1 MTLQLW
7 QKLAVAM
14 VMMSMIIVAIASLL
28 SMQSFTNGFLG
39 YLNELEKP
47 KIDRIKTRLIR
58 GYQRHGNW
66 DFIAFSP
73 HVWRDYVRAGGAHK
87 RPRRNRRGHQAPPEK
102 GFWQDDRPP
111 FNEEGGR
118 RRPPPEAG
126 FHRENGGRRGDK
138 PPPPPKL
145 LQQMALREAET
156 KGGDSNGPEHLALLD
171 TDLNIIAGEIKI
183 NNPAYNY
190 PLILNQQRIAYLHV
204 EPFIKLTSDLD
215 QRFIKKQWEAV
226 IKIALLA
233 LALSLIGAWGF
244 AYYLRNRLRPLTTI
258 ANDFT
263 EHDYS
268 ARVRVKQTDE
278 LGQLAQDLNILGR
291 TLEKNQTARQQWI
304 ADISHELRTPLSILS
319 GELEA
324 IEDGIR
330 PLSQQSMTSLN
341 DEARRLK
348 KLVDDLFQLSLS
360 DLGALQYSWSTIDLL
375 ELMTDVATNFEVRFS
390 EKSLVLSNACIEQ
403 GCYFVKGDRNRLYQ
417 LFSNIFENSYRYTNE
432 KGKIQ
437 FNCQRQNNRIQLSIA
452 DSAPSVP
459 ENQLEKMFDRL
470 HRVEKSRNRKTGGA
484 GLGLTIV
491 KTIVEAHDGTIVAK
505 PSSLGGVEI
514 IIEFPLNFID
524 N

>member
-7 QKLAVAM
+7 QKLAIAM

-73 HVWRDYVRAGGAHK
+73 HVWRNYVRVGGRHK
-87 RPRRNRRGHQAPPEK
+87 RPKRNRKGDQA
-102 GFWQDDRPP
+102 RH
-111 FNEEGGR
+111 EEGGW
-118 RRPPPEAG
+118 RRPPPPEAS
-126 FHRENGGRRGDK
+126 FHRENGGRRDDK

-145 LQQMALREAET
+145 LQQMALRESDT
-156 KGGDSNGPEHLALLD
+156 KGLDSNRPKHLALLD
-171 TDLNIIAGEIKI
+171 TDLNILAGEIKI

-190 PLILNQQRIAYLHV
+190 PLILNQQHIAYLHV
-204 EPFIKLTSDLD
+204 EPFIKLTSSLD
-215 QRFIKKQWEAV
+215 QRFVKKQWESV

-233 LALSLIGAWGF
+233 LVLSLFGAWGF

-258 ANDFT
+258 ANNFT

-268 ARVRVKQTDE
+268 ARVCVKQTDE
-278 LGQLAQDLNILGR
+278 LGQLAQNLNVLGR

-330 PLSQQSMTSLN
+330 PLSQQSMTSLS
-341 DEARRLK
+341 DEVMRLK
-348 KLVDDLFQLSLS
+348 RLVDDLFQLSLS

-390 EKSLVLSNACIEQ
+390 EKSLVLLNYCTEQ
-403 GCYFVKGDRNRLYQ
+403 ERYFVKGDRNRLYQ
-417 LFSNIFENSYRYTNE
+417 LFSNIFENSYRYTDE

-437 FNCQRQNNRIQLSIA
+437 FNYQRLNNRIRLSIA
-452 DSAPSVP
+452 DSTPGVP
-459 ENQLEKMFDRL
+459 ENQLDKMFDRL

-491 KTIVEAHDGTIVAK
+491 KTIVEAHDGTIMAK
-505 PSSLGGVEI
+505 PSSLGGVDVM
-514 IIEFPLNFID
+514 IELPLSPVGS
-524 N
+524 